1 MVNEEKKLSI
11 RNHIED
17 GDIGLLE
24 EAREKYSSG
33 QLDEAERIFGFLSF
47 YYPDNPVVLN
57 DYGACLFRN
66 GKIKDAILLFT
77 GALDLNPDYKEASAN
92 LSESCKVFFRGEGPR
107 DIILH
112 QHLDAPDL
120 STSYIISGIE
130 CFEGWAIS
138 RLGIETVEV
147 YVNDKFICSA
157 DYGLPRPDVQ
167 ADHPDIEG
175 SYNSGYRFYLNTLK
189 LPNGIHKVSIKILT
203 SDDKKE
209 GHNDFFVKVDNV
221 SMSFSDVKVLKR
233 YEELEKAGPVLDK
246 SILLP
251 SYISLETTTA
261 CPARCLMCP
270 REAVLKRRKNRVMP
284 ERLVEKIF
292 DEVDWECK
300 INWEWINDPLCDD
313 RVYGFMRRAKKLSF
327 ENWITTT
334 GILLDRDKSHK
345 LLDGS
350 VDCVVFSI
358 DTLDRDLFKKIRGL
372 DLDKILNN
380 IRDFMDIKEQ
390 SRSKTKVWI
399 TKIQLPLTKSDN
411 REEFTGF
418 FKEMGIEKVQFPAYR
433 LRGGGMDSEV
443 ARQDVPNRYKC
454 YFIENE
460 LAITADGDVIL
471 CPCEAGAW
479 IEPEANIS
487 KMSLREAWLTPKR
500 IETIRLIRTS
510 GLKAYKNCREH
521 AGLPE

>member
-1 MVNEEKKLSI
+1 MLDKYEKLGAQPEA
-11 RNHIED
+11 ED
-17 GDIGLLE
+17 IILLQ
-24 EAREKYSSG
+24 EAHEKYRSG
-33 QLDEAERIFGFLSF
+33 LLDEAERIFGFLSLN
-47 YYPDNPVVLN
+47 YPDDLVVLN

-66 GKIKDAILLFT
+66 GKIKDAIRQFT
-77 GALDLNPDYKEASAN
+77 RALDLNPDYKEAAAN
-92 LSESCKVFFRGEGPR
+92 LIESCKAFFSEEERGG
-107 DIILH
+107 IILH
-112 QHLDAPDL
+112 HLDAPDL

-130 CFEGWAIS
+130 CFEGWTIS
-138 RLGIETVEV
+138 RLGIETIEV

-167 ADHPDIEG
+167 ANHPDIEG

-189 LPNGIHKVSIKILT
+189 LPNGIYKVSIKILT
-203 SDDKKE
+203 GDEKKE
-209 GHNDFFVKVDNV
+209 VRNDIFVKVDNIPL
-221 SMSFSDVKVLKR
+221 SCSDVKVLER
-233 YEELEKAGPVLDK
+233 YEELERDEPVLDR

-251 SYISLETTTA
+251 SYISLETTTS
-261 CPARCLMCP
+261 CPARCIMCP
-270 REAVLKRRKNRVMP
+270 REAVLKRRKNRVLS
-284 ERLVEKIF
+284 EKLVDKIF

-300 INWEWINDPLCDD
+300 INWEWINDPLCDE
-313 RVYGFMRRAKKLSF
+313 RIYGFMKRAKKLSF

-334 GILLDRDKSHK
+334 GFLLDRDKSHK

-358 DTLDRDLFKKIRGL
+358 DTLNRDLFKKIRGL
-372 DLDKILNN
+372 DLDVILKN

-390 SRSKTKVWI
+390 GRSKTKVWI
-399 TKIQLPLTKSDN
+399 TKIQLPLTKSDS
-411 REEFTGF
+411 REQFTGF
-418 FKEMGIEKVQFPAYR
+418 FKEMGIEKIQFPAYR
-433 LRGGGMDSEV
+433 LRGGWMDGEI

-460 LAITADGDVIL
+460 LAITTDGDVIL

-487 KMSLREAWLTPKR
+487 KMSVREAWLTPKR
-500 IETIRLIRTS
+500 IETIRLIRTG
-510 GLKAYKNCREH
+510 GLKAYKSCREH